1 MAAFLRNCKEAGC
14 RNYKSSLEGFIG
26 PVCDLGGGVFAPYQG
41 DEINYCS
48 FYEPTRE
55 AKRKMDERDK
65 EIQELRRE
73 VARLK
78 KIQRKM
84 IALIPDDKLAKLLA
98 EVIREEAQR
107 P

>member
-1 MAAFLRNCKEAGC
+1 
-14 RNYKSSLEGFIG
+14 
-26 PVCDLGGGVFAPYQG
+26 
-41 DEINYCS
+41 
-48 FYEPTRE
+48 
-55 AKRKMDERDK
+55 MDERDK

-73 VARLK
+73 VERLK

-98 EVIREEAQR
+98 EVIHEEAQR

>member
-1 MAAFLRNCKEAGC
+1 
-14 RNYKSSLEGFIG
+14 
-26 PVCDLGGGVFAPYQG
+26 
-41 DEINYCS
+41 
-48 FYEPTRE
+48 
-55 AKRKMDERDK
+55 MDEKDK
-65 EIQELRRE
+65 LIQEQRRE
-73 VARLK
+73 IERLK

>member
-1 MAAFLRNCKEAGC
+1 
-14 RNYKSSLEGFIG
+14 
-26 PVCDLGGGVFAPYQG
+26 
-41 DEINYCS
+41 
-48 FYEPTRE
+48 
-55 AKRKMDERDK
+55 MDERDK

-78 KIQRKM
+78 KIQRRM

-98 EVIREEAQR
+98 EVISEDGAREAR

>member
-1 MAAFLRNCKEAGC
+1 
-14 RNYKSSLEGFIG
+14 
-26 PVCDLGGGVFAPYQG
+26 
-41 DEINYCS
+41 
-48 FYEPTRE
+48 
-55 AKRKMDERDK
+55 MDERDK

-73 VARLK
+73 VERLK

>member
-1 MAAFLRNCKEAGC
+1 
-14 RNYKSSLEGFIG
+14 
-26 PVCDLGGGVFAPYQG
+26 
-41 DEINYCS
+41 
-48 FYEPTRE
+48 
-55 AKRKMDERDK
+55 MDEKDK
-65 EIQELRRE
+65 LIQEQRRE
-73 VARLK
+73 IARLK